1 MAVWFYRNPRIAV
14 LFIALICVAG
24 LSAYMVLP
32 RLEDPE
38 MRSRAAN
45 VYTRYPGADAERV
58 ESLVTEKL
66 EDALREISELKR
78 LRSTS
83 RAGMSLL
90 AIELRDDVT
99 DPDPIWSRIRD
110 KINDARVLLPADCQ
124 EPEFDQL
131 KIKAYATLIAVV
143 WRSDSDVSYGV
154 LRREAKHL
162 EDAIKAVPGTEL
174 VDRFGDPGEMIQVN
188 LDPAELA
195 GIGLSIPQVAQQIAA
210 SDAKSSSGTV
220 RNDQSSVLLQ
230 LDEEIDSLER
240 LAETPIRLGTPGNI
254 VMLGDLATI
263 EKTTPDPPASLSH
276 IDGQPA
282 IVLAVMSRSD
292 TRIDH
297 WYQAVDKVLEQNR
310 AELGSGLSLEVLYH
324 QDTYVNDRIASVFMN
339 LIQGGLA
346 VFVVVLLMMGLRS
359 ALIVCAALPL
369 ASLMVLAGL
378 RWLDIPMHQMSITGL
393 IIALGLLID
402 NAIIIVDSVSHR
414 MRHGQSPVEAIR
426 ESLRLLGIPLAGST
440 VTTAFAFAPIA
451 LMPGPAGEFVGSIAI
466 SVMLAIFS
474 SLLLALTI
482 VPAITG
488 WFGDRHDATSE
499 HQSWWKSG
507 ISLPA
512 VSKQFEA
519 ALLFSVKHPWSGIL
533 FGLSIPILGFI
544 AATQLDEQFFPP
556 ADRDQIAVE
565 VELPSVASIERTY
578 ALTQELRE
586 RLLQHDR
593 IQQVHWFVGESAPAF
608 YYNIIPRRKATPSYA
623 HALVQ
628 VDSAENVRELIHQL
642 QNEMNSEY
650 PEARI
655 IVRQLEQGAPFDAPV
670 EVRVFG
676 PDLETLERVGEEVR
690 AILVGIPDVVHTASD
705 LNLVQPQL
713 SIDVDEERARELGLN
728 HSDLTLQLRTTL
740 DGATGGSIIESTEEI
755 PVSVRANERSRNNLG
770 ELQGVDFVSGMRA
783 GMPGATDYA
792 GVPFTSL
799 TQSSLKS
806 ELAAVTRYDSRR
818 LNEVRAYLTA
828 GTLPA
833 EVLHEFERR
842 MKEANFQLPNGYT
855 LSYGGEAAERDQAVG
870 NLMAN
875 VGILTVLMI
884 ASLVLSF
891 RTIRSS
897 VLVMIVG
904 GMSFGLGLGA
914 LWLFGY
920 PFGFMAIIGSMGL
933 IGVAINDTIVVLAG
947 IEEHPEASKG
957 DARAMV
963 GVIMESSRHVLST
976 TLTTIAG
983 FAPLVLAGGGFWPPL
998 AIAISGGVGG
1008 ATVLAL
1014 FFVPAAYR
1022 ATILM
1027 GNRKKS
1033 AWQPPAA
1040 AAELA

>member
-1 MAVWFYRNPRIAV
+1 MALWFYRNPRIAV
-14 LFIALICVAG
+14 LAIALICVAG
-24 LSAYMVLP
+24 LSAYMILP

-66 EDALREISELKR
+66 EDALREISEIKR

-99 DPDPIWSRIRD
+99 EPDPIWSRIRD
-110 KINDARVLLPADCQ
+110 KINDARVYLPADCQ

-131 KIKAYATLIAVV
+131 QIKAYATLVAIV
-143 WRSDSDVSYGV
+143 WRSNSEISYGV

-162 EDAIKAVPGTEL
+162 EDAIKAIPGTEL
-174 VDRFGDPGEMIQVN
+174 VDRFGDPGEMIQVS

-195 GIGLSIPQVAQQIAA
+195 GIGLSIPQVARQIAE
-210 SDAKSSSGTV
+210 SDAKSSTGTV
-220 RNDQSSVLLQ
+220 RNDESSVLLQ

-240 LAETPIRLGTPGNI
+240 LADTPIRLSNSGN
-254 VMLGDLATI
+254 VVLLGDLASI
-263 EKTTPDPPASLSH
+263 EKTIPDPPASLSH

-297 WYQAVDKVLEQNR
+297 WYRAVDQVLEQNR

-324 QDTYVNDRIASVFMN
+324 QDSYVNDRIASVFMN
-339 LIQGGLA
+339 LLQGGLA

-414 MRHGQSPVEAIR
+414 MRHGQSPTDAIR
-426 ESLRLLGIPLAGST
+426 ESLRTLAIPLAGST

-474 SLLLALTI
+474 SLALALTL
-482 VPAITG
+482 VPAITA
-488 WFGDRHDATSE
+488 WFGDKHIASSE
-499 HQSWWKSG
+499 PQAWWRAG
-507 ISLPA
+507 IDIPAISRRFESL
-512 VSKQFEA
+512 
-519 ALLFSVKHPWSGIL
+519 LLFSVKHPWSGIL
-533 FGLSIPILGFI
+533 FGLSFPVLGFV
-544 AATQLDEQFFPP
+544 AATQLEEQFFPP
-556 ADRDQIAVE
+556 ADRDQIAIE
-565 VELPSVASIERTY
+565 VELPSVASIDRTY
-578 ALTQELRE
+578 ALTLELRE

-593 IQQVHWFVGESAPAF
+593 IKQVHWFVGESAPAF

-628 VDSAENVRELIHQL
+628 VDSPEEVRRLIHQL
-642 QNEMNSEY
+642 QAEMNSEY
-650 PEARI
+650 PDARI

-690 AILVGIPDVVHTASD
+690 EILTGIPDVVHTASD
-705 LNLVQPQL
+705 LSMVQPQL
-713 SIDVDEERARELGLN
+713 SIAVDEERARQLGLN
-728 HSDLTLQLRTTL
+728 HADLALQLRTSL
-740 DGATGGSIIESTEEI
+740 DGANGGSIIESTEEI
-755 PVSVRANERSRNNLG
+755 PVSVRAIDDSRSNLG
-770 ELQGVDFVSGMRA
+770 ELQGIDFVSGSSA
-783 GMPGATDYA
+783 SLPGSGDYR
-792 GVPFTSL
+792 GIPFTSL
-799 TQSSLKS
+799 TESSLQS
-806 ELAAVTRYDSRR
+806 ERAAVTRYDSRR
-818 LNEVRAYLTA
+818 LNEIRAYLTA

-842 MKEANFQLPNGYT
+842 MAEADFRLPAGYT

-875 VGILTVLMI
+875 VGILAVMMV

-891 RTIRSS
+891 RTLRSS
-897 VLVMIVG
+897 LLVFVVG

-914 LWLFGY
+914 LWVFGY

-933 IGVAINDTIVVLAG
+933 IGVAINDSIVVLVG
-947 IEEHPEASKG
+947 IEEHPEAAKG
-957 DARAMV
+957 DPRAIV
-963 GVIMESSRHVLST
+963 SVIMSSSRHVLST
-976 TLTTIAG
+976 TLTTTAG

-1008 ATVLAL
+1008 ATILAL

-1022 ATILM
+1022 ATTLL
-1027 GNRKKS
+1027 GSSKNRNYRS
-1033 AWQPPAA
+1033 STPAA
-1040 AAELA
+1040 EPA